1 ELAAQLCGAAY
12 ATITIFDG
20 THHRPVASVGGLPL
34 AVLPRDSRFCC
45 EVLHL
50 GAPLEV
56 SDAHYDMRYHED
68 PLVAAGPRIRFYSGV
83 PLLAESG
90 EVIGTLSVLDAR
102 AKVLSESQR
111 SALWKLADVV
121 VRLLADIA
129 AARAAEQHLSWQATH
144 DALTELANRRQF
156 EL

>member
-1 ELAAQLCGAAY
+1 MALAPDRLSFPVAANDDIFAEIAELAAQLCGAAY
-12 ATITIFDG
+12 ATITIYDG

-34 AVLPRDSRFCC
+34 AALPRDSRFCC

-56 SDAHYDMRYHED
+56 SDAHFDLRYHED
-68 PLVAAGPRIRFYSGV
+68 PLVASGPRIRFYSGV

-102 AKVLSESQR
+102 ANVLSESQR
-111 SALWKLADVV
+111 TALWKLADVV
-121 VRLLADIA
+121 RSEERRVGKECRL
-129 AARAAEQHLSWQATH
+129 
-144 DALTELANRRQF
+144 
-156 EL
+156 